1 MKTISILRKNKM
13 TIFFTLV
20 ILSSTGFAV
29 TDIILPILLLE
40 RYSIAQAS
48 INLFISGIGS
58 IISLFIIGYLI
69 DKYSPM
75 WVLKR
80 FCVIYIL
87 SLSCII
93 TFEVPFIVQMSLFL
107 KGLVFPAFGISI
119 RTLFSHLFDDFDELD
134 KINSSYF
141 TLQYIAYIIVPLVF
155 AKFHNYTDTKSFIFA
170 DIIFVIIFLLFLKI
184 QGAKYKINNELP
196 YEKMQILSGIRII
209 FKSQFLIGIITLLF
223 VLNLTTESFYII
235 IPEIMNVKVYGYFF
249 SVLSIGSV
257 IGSYL
262 YSIMAFKN
270 NLGNVLIISNVI
282 IALTIIFMGLHSGLA
297 VVLILAFVQ
306 GVYTS
311 FIDIGSVSMRQ
322 KLVPKVEQGRVFSTT
337 MIINK
342 LGVPL
347 GNLLTG
353 LLLSLNLSNK
363 VLFIYGLILI
373 LATCIVRLHNPY
385 FKKDSTYE

>member
-1 MKTISILRKNKM
+1 
-13 TIFFTLV
+13 
-20 ILSSTGFAV
+20 
-29 TDIILPILLLE
+29 
-40 RYSIAQAS
+40 
-48 INLFISGIGS
+48 
-58 IISLFIIGYLI
+58 
-69 DKYSPM
+69 
-75 WVLKR
+75 
-80 FCVIYIL
+80 
-87 SLSCII
+87 
-93 TFEVPFIVQMSLFL
+93 
-107 KGLVFPAFGISI
+107 
-119 RTLFSHLFDDFDELD
+119 
-134 KINSSYF
+134 
-141 TLQYIAYIIVPLVF
+141 
-155 AKFHNYTDTKSFIFA
+155 
-170 DIIFVIIFLLFLKI
+170 
-184 QGAKYKINNELP
+184 
-196 YEKMQILSGIRII
+196 MQILSGIRII
-209 FKSQFLIGIITLLF
+209 FKSQFLIGIISLLF

-270 NLGNVLIISNVI
+270 HLGNVLIISNVI

-337 MIINK
+337 MVINK

-373 LATCIVRLHNPY
+373 FTTCFVRLHNPY
-385 FKKDSTYE
+385 FKKDSIYE